1 VIYDLFANNV
11 YEFVMERGASWVW
24 QYFQDFTAVMRV
36 LSLYDLDDFYIPPT
50 SIRDA
55 SIFYNYLLEIKSII
69 KDRSQQVLKAPLMD
83 LLVDGIGDL
92 ALNIYLEEKYDPD
105 SKSKII
111 PYLKSNLGQP
121 RGVIGSHF
129 LKQRGDDFESIFNEA
144 LEIKNDQELTSIWNR
159 SETKREFEEIREELS
174 NKSMVWH
181 AADDRYW
188 SDLWPMR
195 GSGFDKV
202 GNYVGKIQRRGFKRY
217 SELLEDSPLITNH
230 GRVQLKDREVVVL
243 GINDDTVGQEQLI
256 ILRNHLQARK
266 DTFSTPLPGLPDT
279 IVFKKMSGLHVASYL
294 GVSERKR
301 ERRYPKS
308 PYDLPVTVRAIQV
321 SSRRGAYQ
329 STERD
334 DEGRIDEADYSE
346 LQSLTEPQHRAI
358 RYLIR
363 QGEIAQ

>member
-1 VIYDLFANNV
+1 
-11 YEFVMERGASWVW
+11 
-24 QYFQDFTAVMRV
+24 MRV
-36 LSLYDLDDFYIPPT
+36 LSLYNLDDFYIPPT

-69 KDRSQQVLKAPLMD
+69 KERSQQVLKAPLMD

-92 ALNIYLEEKYDPD
+92 ALNVYLEDKYDPD
-105 SKSKII
+105 TKDKLI

-121 RGVIGSHF
+121 RGVIGAHF
-129 LKQRGDDFESIFNEA
+129 LKQRGDDLQSIFDEA
-144 LEIKNDQELTSIWNR
+144 LRIESDQELTNIWNR
-159 SETKREFEEIREELS
+159 GETKREMDEIREELS

-202 GNYVGKIQRRGFKRY
+202 ANYVGKIQRRGYKRF
-217 SELLEDSPLITNH
+217 SELQADSPLITDH
-230 GRVQLKDREVVVL
+230 GRVKLRDREVVVL

-256 ILRNHLQARK
+256 ILRNHLQAKK

-279 IVFKKMSGLHVASYL
+279 IIFKKMSGLHVASYL
-294 GVSERKR
+294 GVSERRR

-321 SSRRGAYQ
+321 SSRKGAYQ
-329 STERD
+329 SEEREED
-334 DEGRIDEADYSE
+334 GRIDEANYDE
-346 LQSLTEPQHRAI
+346 LKSLTEPQHRAI

-363 QGEIAQ
+363 QGEVTQ